1 MTFRSILLAL
11 AVLIP
16 AGPVSAETLTILH
29 TNDFH
34 SRIEPITG
42 FDNTCSA
49 KKNDAGECFG
59 GSARLL
65 TVVRAARSLWPN
77 SILVDGGDQF
87 QGTLFYTRYQGQA
100 AARMMNAIGYDAM
113 TVGNHEFDDGPEVLR
128 RFMESVEFPVL
139 MSNADVSREPQ
150 LADVL
155 KPSMVIERAGQ
166 KIGLI
171 GLTPEDTASIASPG
185 KNITF
190 HDPVAAVKREIAKF
204 EAEGI
209 NRIIVLSH
217 SGYGVD
223 RFVAAAVD
231 GIDVIVGGH
240 TNTLLSNILKRAKG
254 PYPTWVKTPNGGRT
268 AIVQAYAY
276 GRFLG
281 RLSVVFDK
289 NGVVTRAEGEPIL
302 IDGRIVEDPTLKA
315 RIAKLAEPL
324 NEIRRKVVGSSTAAI
339 DWSTDDCRTG
349 ECAMGNLVADAMLA
363 RVKTQGISIAVQN
376 GGGLRAAIDEGP
388 ITLGEVLTVLPFQN
402 SLSTFQLKGAD
413 IVAALESGVSK
424 VEAVDGRFPQVAGLR
439 YAYTTSVEPNQGRIS
454 DVEVEKDGKWVP
466 IDPAATYG
474 VVSNDYLR
482 RGGNEYV
489 IFAEKAENAYDFG
502 PNLAEVVAE
511 YLTANGPYEPKLDDR
526 IRKK

>member
-1 MTFRSILLAL
+1 
-11 AVLIP
+11 
-16 AGPVSAETLTILH
+16 
-29 TNDFH
+29 
-34 SRIEPITG
+34 
-42 FDNTCSA
+42 
-49 KKNDAGECFG
+49 
-59 GSARLL
+59 
-65 TVVRAARSLWPN
+65 
-77 SILVDGGDQF
+77 
-87 QGTLFYTRYQGQA
+87 
-100 AARMMNAIGYDAM
+100 
-113 TVGNHEFDDGPEVLR
+113 
-128 RFMESVEFPVL
+128 
-139 MSNADVSREPQ
+139 VSREPQ

-190 HDPVAAVKREIAKF
+190 HNPIEAVKREIAKL
-204 EAEGI
+204 EADGI
-209 NRIIVLSH
+209 TRIVVLSH

-223 RFVAAAVD
+223 KYVAQAVD

-240 TNTLLSNILKRAKG
+240 TNTLLSNVLKRAKG

-276 GRFLG
+276 GKFLG
-281 RLSVVFDK
+281 RLTVVFDK
-289 NGVVTRAEGEPIL
+289 NGVVTKAEGEPIL
-302 IDGRIVEDPTLKA
+302 IDGRIVEDAALKA

-324 NEIRRKVVGSSTAAI
+324 NEIRNKVVGSSTAAI
-339 DWSTDDCRTG
+339 GWSTEACRTG

-363 RVKTQGISIAVQN
+363 RVKSQGVSIAVQN

-402 SLSTFQLKGAD
+402 SLSTFQLKGSD
-413 IVAALESGVSK
+413 VVAALESGVSK
-424 VEAVDGRFPQVAGLR
+424 VEAVDGRFPQVSGLR
-439 YAYTTSVEPNQGRIS
+439 YAYTASVEPNQGRIS
-454 DVEVEKDGKWVP
+454 DVEVEQNGKWVP
-466 IDPAATYG
+466 IDPAALYG

-511 YLTANGPYEPKLDDR
+511 YLTANGPYEPRTDGR
-526 IRKK
+526 IKKK